1 MGFTV
6 HSSLRYWHSTTAYAI
21 AKDAVE
27 GVEHLP
33 SCDSPLYEW
42 PLDLL
47 KPSALVFLT
56 TKEEDRDERLNV
68 REERTEEENELR
80 DSRMFRKR

>member
-1 MGFTV
+1 M
-6 HSSLRYWHSTTAYAI
+6 

-33 SCDSPLYEW
+33 PSDSALYEW
-42 PLDLL
+42 PVDLL
-47 KPSALVFLT
+47 KPSVLVFLT
-56 TKEEDRDERLNV
+56 TEEEDRDERLNV
-68 REERTEEENELR
+68 RDERTDEENELR